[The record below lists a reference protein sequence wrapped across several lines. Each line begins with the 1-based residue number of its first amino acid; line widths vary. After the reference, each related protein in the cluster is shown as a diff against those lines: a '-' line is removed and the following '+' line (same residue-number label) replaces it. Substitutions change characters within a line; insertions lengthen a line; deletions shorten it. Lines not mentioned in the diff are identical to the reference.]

1 VAIDRATIMK
11 RQPLMST
18 APLTRRA
25 TLGIGLSAAT
35 TGFLPDRN
43 ARAQA
48 LTADELD
55 GRFLRWS
62 RTATGFADL
71 SAASARKFLELLVRT
86 GISRE
91 SLFGLEPDFYRATAI
106 ERRLLEAWYTG
117 LLGSDPPGVRNHET
131 TLMWRAAGLDP
142 APTACE
148 DGPARWASAPSG
160 I

>member
-1 VAIDRATIMK
+1 
-11 RQPLMST
+11 MST

-48 LTADELD
+48 LTTDELHA
-55 GRFLRWS
+55 RFLRWS
-62 RTATGFADL
+62 RTSTGFADL
-71 SAASARKFLELLVRT
+71 SAASARKLLELLVRS
-86 GISRE
+86 GISRA
-91 SLFGLEPDFYRATAI
+91 SLFGLEPDSYRATAI

-117 LLGSDPPGVRNHET
+117 LLGNEPSGMRNHET

-142 APTACE
+142 APTACD